1 MTLNIIKDEQN
12 GICKWNVTIDA
23 QTLTKELEKAEIKLL
38 AQVEIP
44 GFRKGKAPSNIA
56 KKNVNAEQILQT
68 ASKAMIRIAY
78 DFALSKKP
86 ELMPSNKPEV
96 KIEKLTHTECEIT
109 FTFDLPATITLGKYY
124 NIEIPKPNVVVLE
137 TEIKEQIKL
146 LQDRFAIFN
155 PKEKGNLALGDTAI
169 FDFVGFLDG
178 EKFAGGE
185 AKDMELEIGS
195 GKFIPGFEDAM
206 IGMKPESKKTID
218 LTFPE
223 NYHVPTLKGK
233 MVKFEVELKAIKI
246 KTINEDLEELVKDV
260 NIPDVTNKEQLLAN
274 IKNQIENQKTMTMK
288 EQFMEALITKIA
300 ADSKIVIP
308 NFAVKAETER
318 LETEFKK
325 QLAKQNFTIE
335 NYLTATGLSYDEI
348 MAEIKKD
355 AISQLQKFLIIEEV
369 IKTENIQVTEEE
381 IQNQLLGFA
390 SQFKISI
397 EEVKKNIKDLS
408 LVATTLKRNKAFDL
422 LWNKNGQA
430 ETELKAA

>member
-12 GICKWNVTIDA
+12 AIGKWNVTIDA

-44 GFRKGKAPSNIA
+44 GFRKGKAPITIA
-56 KKNVNAEQILQT
+56 KKNINPEQILQT
-68 ASKAMIRIAY
+68 ASKAMISIAY

-86 ELMPSNKPEV
+86 ELMPSNQPEV
-96 KIEKLTHTECEIT
+96 KIEKLTHTECEIS

-124 NIEIPKPNVVVLE
+124 DIEIAKPTVVVLE

-146 LQDRFAIFN
+146 LQNRFAIFN
-155 PKEKGNLALGDTAI
+155 PKEKGTLALGDIAI
-169 FDFVGFLDG
+169 FDFVGFLNG

-206 IGMKPESKKTID
+206 IGMKPGSKKTID

-246 KTINEDLEELVKDV
+246 KIINEDLEELVKDV

-274 IKNQIENQKTMTMK
+274 IKNQIQTQKTSAMK
-288 EQFMEALITKIA
+288 EQFMETLITKIA

-318 LETEFKK
+318 LEAEFKK

-335 NYLTATGLSYDEI
+335 NYLTATGLSHDEI
-348 MAEIKKD
+348 MSEIKKD
-355 AISQLQKFLIIEEV
+355 AISQLQKFLIIEEI
-369 IKTENIQVTEEE
+369 IKTENIKVTEEE
-381 IQNQLLGFA
+381 IQNQLLEFA

-430 ETELKAA
+430 ETELKVA